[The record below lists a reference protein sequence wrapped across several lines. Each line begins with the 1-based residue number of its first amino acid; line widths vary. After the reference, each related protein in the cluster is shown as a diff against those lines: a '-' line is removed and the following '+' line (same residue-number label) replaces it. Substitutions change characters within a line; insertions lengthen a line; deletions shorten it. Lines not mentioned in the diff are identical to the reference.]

1 MFGGEALSRGG
12 PPVSD
17 DAEAEDY
24 LQECQSL
31 THYRCEGD
39 LYPRLPYGLETFGAP
54 APVGRRPC
62 RHCGAVRGQLHEP
75 LCDYEQ
81 CPVCGEQV
89 MSCDCGIYTE
99 DAVLGP

>member
-1 MFGGEALSRGG
+1 MGKGEGGTEPDDSLSESQR
-12 PPVSD
+12 
-17 DAEAEDY
+17 
-24 LQECQSL
+24 L
-31 THYRCEGD
+31 THYRFKRE
-39 LYPRLPYGLETFGAP
+39 LYLRLTYGSETFGAP

-89 MSCDCGIYTE
+89 MSCDCGIYPE
-99 DAVLGP
+99 HAVPGP